1 MVKLFLVVFGKFRK
15 ILRNVCRNIGER
27 CLILFQMIHER
38 VKYRSKKT
46 KHIWKAVKLTKD
58 QKRAIDRFYKE
69 NYGKKIPYTY
79 HRLFMGFTGNFDE
92 KYIPEMLYAPYL
104 ERFCTDMSYSA
115 VFTDKNMLAV
125 FARGLNVR
133 MPQNIIMCNRGS
145 YFDKDFHKISKEDAA
160 DILHNAG
167 KVFMKVTTES
177 CGGRGCAIGNFVNG
191 MDLNTD
197 RSVLDTISSMG
208 SDFCVQEMIVCHESI
223 RKIYPGSV
231 NTFRIIT
238 YMLEGEAYCCP
249 IIMRMGLG
257 GSFTDNAS
265 LGGIFI
271 AVDDDGRLHKSAFTE
286 YREEYTIHP
295 DTNVVFAN
303 MKVEHVDKMI
313 ALAKRMQYAIPQVGV
328 VNWDFTIGEDGE
340 PILIEANMKNEVQSG
355 SVWLPQMAHGKGAF
369 GDNTAKVLQYIRK
382 AKRLSFTKRK
392 KFSM

>member
-1 MVKLFLVVFGKFRK
+1 
-15 ILRNVCRNIGER
+15 
-27 CLILFQMIHER
+27 
-38 VKYRSKKT
+38 
-46 KHIWKAVKLTKD
+46 
-58 QKRAIDRFYKE
+58 
-69 NYGKKIPYTY
+69 
-79 HRLFMGFTGNFDE
+79 
-92 KYIPEMLYAPYL
+92 
-104 ERFCTDMSYSA
+104 
-115 VFTDKNMLAV
+115 
-125 FARGLNVR
+125 
-133 MPQNIIMCNRGS
+133 
-145 YFDKDFHKISKEDAA
+145 
-160 DILHNAG
+160 
-167 KVFMKVTTES
+167 
-177 CGGRGCAIGNFVNG
+177 
-191 MDLNTD
+191 
-197 RSVLDTISSMG
+197 
-208 SDFCVQEMIVCHESI
+208 
-223 RKIYPGSV
+223 
-231 NTFRIIT
+231 
-238 YMLEGEAYCCP
+238 MLEGEAYCCP